1 MYGIQE
7 LYRPPEGQETEIDI
21 VAVHGLGGGVRRTW
35 TARQNKVCWLEDA
48 EFLPKYIKNARILA
62 WGYNASYS
70 SLTGE
75 NPSQNRIHD
84 HAHTL
89 VANLAA
95 DRRLNGTSTKPI
107 IFLCHS
113 LGGIIVKRALSYAQ
127 TRTAHKVSNDRLIFT
142 CTYAVLFFGT
152 PHHGT
157 SWANYLTRIKQ
168 LGAPAG
174 MKKSDLLGALRL
186 ESETLQNITDYFV
199 ALLPHLRVYFFWE
212 QEPTTVQLARG
223 AVVRDFV
230 VPKESAAPLHD
241 NTERAGIAADHRG
254 MVKFETPQAQGFRL
268 VIDALMRYCEEAP
281 GVVGQRL
288 VDAAKAMEAERRREA
303 LETLRVYGQAV
314 AAGPGASGQGVER
327 ADAFRSLVT
336 MEERREM
343 DKEGASLERRGG
355 WL

>member
-1 MYGIQE
+1 MPT
-7 LYRPPEGQETEIDI
+7 PPPPSKPLNTI
-21 VAVHGLGGGVRRTW
+21 
-35 TARQNKVCWLEDA
+35 NP
-48 EFLPKYIKNARILA
+48 FPK
-62 WGYNASYS
+62 
-70 SLTGE
+70 
-75 NPSQNRIHD
+75 
-84 HAHTL
+84 
-89 VANLAA
+89 
-95 DRRLNGTSTKPI
+95 
-107 IFLCHS
+107 
-113 LGGIIVKRALSYAQ
+113 ALSYAQ

-199 ALLPHLRVYFFWE
+199 TLLPHLRVYFFWE
-212 QEPTTVQLARG
+212 QEPTTVVLARG

-268 VIDALMRYCEEAP
+268 VVDALMRYCDEAP

-288 VDAAKAMEAERRREA
+288 VDASRAMEAERRREA
-303 LETLRVYGQAV
+303 LETVRIYEQARV
-314 AAGPGASGQGVER
+314 AAAAPEERGYGGFEGMGR
-327 ADAFRSLVT
+327 ADTFRSLVT
-336 MEERREM
+336 MEDRGGV
-343 DKEGASLERRGG
+343 DKEGASLERKRGG
-355 WL
+355 M

>member
-1 MYGIQE
+1 M
-7 LYRPPEGQETEIDI
+7 RP
-21 VAVHGLGGGVRRTW
+21 L
-35 TARQNKVCWLEDA
+35 K
-48 EFLPKYIKNARILA
+48 
-62 WGYNASYS
+62 
-70 SLTGE
+70 
-75 NPSQNRIHD
+75 
-84 HAHTL
+84 
-89 VANLAA
+89 
-95 DRRLNGTSTKPI
+95 LNGTSTKPI

-127 TRTAHKVSNDRLIFT
+127 TRTAQKVSNDRLIFT

-212 QEPTTVQLARG
+212 QEPTTVVLARG

-268 VIDALMRYCEEAP
+268 VVDALMRYGEEAP

-288 VDAAKAMEAERRREA
+288 VDAARAMEAKRRREA
-303 LETLRVYGQAV
+303 LETVRIYEQARV
-314 AAGPGASGQGVER
+314 AAAAREGGGLGVGGFEGMGR
-327 ADAFRSLVT
+327 VDTFRSLVT
-336 MEERREM
+336 MEERREV
-343 DKEGASLERRGG
+343 DKEGASFGEEGE
-355 WL
+355 WDV